1 MKDLKSSTK
10 KKASRRDKV
19 QYPAVKP
26 EYNLKSRQ
34 DDIEDVQSYFG
45 ELPDSNIDVVL
56 NDGTV
61 AKMNPKEWMNKFMS
75 EYNNAE
81 GVADDDTDA
90 LHNTEELRKAARD
103 RNNARNR
110 CLYTQEKSQNKLK
123 YVEKIE
129 EFEKMDV
136 DVFCKPVKRKRSKK
150 D

>member
-34 DDIEDVQSYFG
+34 DDIEDVQSYFN
-45 ELPDSNIDVVL
+45 EL
-56 NDGTV
+56 NDTD
-61 AKMNPKEWMNKFMS
+61 KEWMNKFMS
-75 EYNNAE
+75 EYNNAS

-90 LHNTEELRKAARD
+90 LHNTQELRKACRD
-103 RNNARNR
+103 RNNNRNACIYSR
-110 CLYTQEKSQNKLK
+110 EKAQKKLQF
-123 YVEKIE
+123 VEKIE

-150 D
+150 E